1 MLPVRDFYE
10 IVVFWQSE
18 LVDDGEEERSRK
30 KTKKKNIPHPFAEK
44 CSISYITVYI
54 WDKMHISIYIYIVYT

>member
-18 LVDDGEEERSRK
+18 LVDDDEEEERSRK
-30 KTKKKNIPHPFAEK
+30 KKNIPLPFAEN
-44 CSISYITVYI
+44 CSISYITVY
-54 WDKMHISIYIYIVYT
+54 MG